1 MSFITRKHLSRR
13 ILLRGV
19 GVSLGLPLL
28 DSMIPAQTPLARTAA
43 TSKSRLS
50 CIYVP
55 HGATLLDSVIDQVAS
70 LQRELPAGA
79 GVPRRD
85 HPRCHADVRARYQR
99 RGLSAERHSRRVP
112 RREELQES
120 GRTTITKG
128 LFKPRSV

>member
-50 CIYVP
+50 
-55 HGATLLDSVIDQVAS
+55 
-70 LQRELPAGA
+70 
-79 GVPRRD
+79 
-85 HPRCHADVRARYQR
+85 
-99 RGLSAERHSRRVP
+99 
-112 RREELQES
+112 
-120 GRTTITKG
+120 
-128 LFKPRSV
+128 